1 MARDFIQYR
10 FTLTDDSQEIFNIEL
25 ESKTLSLLAPL
36 PSRKPSWTKLEFHQC
51 PHCPLKP
58 ETDPYC
64 PLAVSLVN
72 IVNRFDGWLSYD
84 KVHLDVLTDER
95 SISEDTTVQRGIGS
109 LMGLVIATSGCP
121 HTAFFKPMAKFHL
134 PLASTEETIYR
145 ATSMYL
151 LAQYFLKREGHHA
164 DLELDGLQ
172 KIYRNMQTV
181 NSAILGRLRSATETD
196 SSVNAVIVLDI
207 YAKTV
212 EVLIEKSLKSIRHLF
227 DSYFNE
233 MGGKSEESP
242 ES

>member
-1 MARDFIQYR
+1 MAREFIQYR

-25 ESKTLSLLAPL
+25 DSATLSLLAPL
-36 PSRKPSWTKLEFHQC
+36 PARKPSWTKLEFHQC

-58 ETDPYC
+58 ETDPFW

-151 LAQYFLKREGHHA
+151 LAQYFMKREGQSA
-164 DLELDGLQ
+164 ELELDGLQ
-172 KIYRNMQTV
+172 VIYRNMQTV
-181 NSAILGRLRSATETD
+181 NAAILGRLRSATETD

-227 DSYFNE
+227 DSYFKDTGSTPE
-233 MGGKSEESP
+233 EPAKS
-242 ES
+242 